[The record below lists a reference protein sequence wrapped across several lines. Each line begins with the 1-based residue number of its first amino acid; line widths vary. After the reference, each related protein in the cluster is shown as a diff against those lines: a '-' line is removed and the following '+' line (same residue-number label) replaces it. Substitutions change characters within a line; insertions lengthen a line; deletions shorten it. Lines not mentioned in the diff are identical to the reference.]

1 MKVKKKRECRARW
14 AKAKALIIDEISMI
28 DGEFFDKLEYIARS
42 VKGRAKGPDQVWG
55 GLQLVVTGDFF
66 QLEPVKP
73 SNPRKYFAFQADCW
87 DKSFDAQ
94 VELTHVFRQ
103 SDMEF
108 VNMLNEIRRG
118 VCSPETLHRLK
129 QCQGPSD
136 GASNGI
142 EMTRLYPHQMDVR
155 RENDQNLASI
165 GGAMIVYK
173 AKDEAHNDFAL
184 RQLDNVRAAAVQPLR
199 VGAQV
204 QTFFLS
210 LFRIYSRGRSVNHLS
225 K

>member
-1 MKVKKKRECRARW
+1 MKVLKKRDVRARW

-28 DGEFFDKLEYIARS
+28 DGDFFDKLEYIARK
-42 VKGRAKGPDQVWG
+42 VKGRATGPDEVWG
-55 GLQLVVTGDFF
+55 GLQLIVTGDFF

-73 SNPRKYFAFQADCW
+73 SNPQKYFAFQADCW
-87 DKSFDAQ
+87 DESFDVQ

-103 SDMEF
+103 SDMTF

-118 VCSPETLHRLK
+118 VCSPATLHRLR
-129 QCQGPSD
+129 QCLGPSD

-155 RENDQNLASI
+155 RENDQNLRAI
-165 GGAMIVYK
+165 GGDMIVYK
-173 AKDEAHNDFAL
+173 AKDDAHNDFGR
-184 RQLDNVRAAAVQPLR
+184 RQLENVRAAAVQPLC

-204 QTFFLS
+204 
-210 LFRIYSRGRSVNHLS
+210 LFVS
-225 K
+225 